1 MSNEEFR
8 AYIDQKLA
16 QIRRTIVDPE
26 ASPEEAQRARA
37 AQPLYESAQKMARH
51 SSGPA
56 FRRFRRD
63 WERRMAKRS

>member
-1 MSNEEFR
+1 MSNEEFK
-8 AYIDQKLA
+8 AYIDQKVA
-16 QIRRTIVDPE
+16 QIRKTIIDPE
-26 ASPEEAQRARA
+26 ASPEEVRRARE

-63 WERRMAKRS
+63 FERRMKRP